1 MRRAAGQREHGTA
14 ICAVAA
20 GFCRIPNRRHGQR
33 AAQRQRHPADIT
45 SPAGRHAGV
54 VRHAMFDSED
64 LNWREQRRCCSAT
77 QRVPTANDQLSAN
90 TSAQKG
96 LTAGLG
102 RMSTRGE
109 MFPKAHV

>member
-1 MRRAAGQREHGTA
+1 MRRAAEQREHGTA
-14 ICAVAA
+14 VCAVAA
-20 GFCRIPNRRHGQR
+20 GFCRIPNRRHGQK

-64 LNWREQRRCCSAT
+64 LNWRERGPRKRPTGWMSGLRCCSAA

-90 TSAQKG
+90 TSA
-96 LTAGLG
+96 
-102 RMSTRGE
+102 
-109 MFPKAHV
+109 